1 MLVVCEKIYNGKRSV
16 RSYKAEGM
24 EDARKCYET
33 LINNAYQFINAM
45 VGDRRI
51 CDTFRFNV
59 KQFDF
64 TCAYK
69 EDIRK
74 LYYHVQMFKS

>member
-1 MLVVCEKIYNGKRSV
+1 MLVTCEKIYNGKSSV
-16 RSYKAEGM
+16 STYKAECM

-33 LINNAYQFINAM
+33 FVNNAYQFINIF
-45 VGDRRI
+45 VCDGSI

-69 EDIRK
+69 EDAKK
-74 LYYHVQMFKS
+74 LYYHIQILDS